1 MPIKVKCP
9 LCNAEFDN
17 VHSLFAHMLTT
28 HCDEKGYFVSA
39 DTGSVKKE
47 VCWYCGAAFDST
59 EKLLEHMMEKHRGQ
73 LLNDLLATG
82 QEELA
87 KQLFGEE
94 VVEEAKEVMGLQ
106 RKKRR
111 KKKKNEG

>member
-1 MPIKVKCP
+1 MAIKVKCP

-17 VHSLFAHMLTT
+17 VHSLFSHMLTT

-39 DTGSVKKE
+39 DTGSVKREK
-47 VCWYCGAAFDST
+47 CPYCGAEFDST
-59 EKLLEHMMEKHRGQ
+59 EKLMEHIIEKHRGQ

-111 KKKKNEG
+111 KKNKTGK